1 MTIEVTSLAKM
12 IVIMISISL
21 MLSNWQPPI
30 PRGQQSLIC
39 MTIGAGLGYVFGGFA
54 IDGIM
59 LGLISSAVA
68 YWRKEL
74 FDIFSEV
81 KDETSELLGGEKH
94 GKV

>member
-1 MTIEVTSLAKM
+1 MTIEITSLMKM

-21 MLSNWQPPI
+21 MLSNWHPPI
-30 PRGQQSLIC
+30 PKGQQSFIC
-39 MTIGAGLGYVFGGFA
+39 MCIGSGLGYVFGGFA

-74 FDIFSEV
+74 FDIFNEV
-81 KDETSELLGGEKH
+81 KEETSDIITNK
-94 GKV
+94 K

>member
-12 IVIMISISL
+12 VVIMISISL

-30 PRGQQSLIC
+30 PKGQQSLIC
-39 MTIGAGLGYVFGGFA
+39 MTLGAFLGYVFGGFTA
-54 IDGIM
+54 DGVM
-59 LGLISSAVA
+59 LGLIASAVA

-81 KDETSELLGGEKH
+81 KGETSELLGGHNDGAK
-94 GKV
+94 